1 MSSHGN
7 LKPGKWRFLHH
18 NRIYLNLLFHIAL
31 RYCFL
36 LFPLLSS
43 PPPRLL
49 LLLKSILP
57 TRRQESRRQDKH
69 ILLSTLYPQQ
79 LAWCLVQR
87 VLDKSVIHQRPCG
100 SPSHGSPFNRVN
112 SHLLE
117 TGFSLKCSILFFT
130 FSLPS
135 PLFSLSC
142 QLGYKASIF
151 YKWSKEE
158 EMRKQ
163 NLKYK

>member
-36 LFPLLSS
+36 LFPLLSL
-43 PPPRLL
+43 PPRLL

-57 TRRQESRRQDKH
+57 TRRQESRQQDKH

-117 TGFSLKCSILFFT
+117 TGFSFEMFHSLLHLLTALPPFF
-130 FSLPS
+130 PQ
-135 PLFSLSC
+135 LS
-142 QLGYKASIF
+142 AWI
-151 YKWSKEE
+151 
-158 EMRKQ
+158 
-163 NLKYK
+163 